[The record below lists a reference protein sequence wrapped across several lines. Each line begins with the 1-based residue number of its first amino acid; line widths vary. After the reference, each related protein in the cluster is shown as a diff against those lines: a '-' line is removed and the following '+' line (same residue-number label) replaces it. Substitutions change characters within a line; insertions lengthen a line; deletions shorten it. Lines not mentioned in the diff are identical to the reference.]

1 MCVSSSVF
9 WGYLGLFKLGFSCTK
24 GFCEICWVFGHRETS
39 SLRFG
44 EAMKL
49 ITVLCQNVRGYARL
63 CVGEL
68 WLWVQISQ
76 WTKSSLFSDP
86 YGNWTSHDLDLLWIL
101 PGILVTWS
109 PLVELMIH
117 SDTGGRGGSR
127 FGPQGMRISLIC
139 LLQRW
144 NDPAVCGQEPPLAS
158 RCSFHS
164 GSTPF
169 WEGYICGL
177 RHWLYVESW
186 IKKVLFS
193 MGHWRLRAPK
203 ELGAL
208 PSKPGSV
215 NPLCHHSASFL
226 LPFLISQMSGLD

>member
-1 MCVSSSVF
+1 MSERPWVRMALCWGTMALSPNKPMDQVFSFLWSLRELDISWSWSSVDSA
-9 WGYLGLFKLGFSCTK
+9 WKFSNMVT
-24 GFCEICWVFGHRETS
+24 
-39 SLRFG
+39 
-44 EAMKL
+44 
-49 ITVLCQNVRGYARL
+49 
-63 CVGEL
+63 
-68 WLWVQISQ
+68 ISR
-76 WTKSSLFSDP
+76 TDDP
-86 YGNWTSHDLDLLWIL
+86 FRYW
-101 PGILVTWS
+101 
-109 PLVELMIH
+109 
-117 SDTGGRGGSR
+117 GRGGSR
-127 FGPQGMRISLIC
+127 FGPQGMHISLIC

-158 RCSFHS
+158 RRSFHS

-193 MGHWRLRAPK
+193 MEHWRLRAPK